1 MSFTR
6 PNRTPST
13 PTLPK
18 GETVASYGTYLEA
31 QRAVDH
37 LADSQFPVQHVTI
50 VGTDLQMVER
60 VLRRLSY
67 PSVALGG
74 FASGAWFGLFVGL
87 IFTLF
92 SSNATSL
99 FLPAILFGGAFGL
112 LFSVITYSF
121 SRGRRDFTSSSQ
133 IVATSY
139 SVLCATEHAG
149 KARQLLASIGGV
161 RSGWPERVPEPIRP
175 MGPPPS
181 DPTATYPGPA
191 RPDVPPVAPPAP
203 PVPPASPTG
212 PPAPPRAGEPT
223 DPSGP
228 GGPTGPGEPTV

>member
-1 MSFTR
+1 MSFSR
-6 PNRTPST
+6 PNRLPTT

-67 PSVALGG
+67 PSVAIGG

-87 IFTLF
+87 ILTMF
-92 SSNATSL
+92 SSSASTL

-139 SVLCATEHAG
+139 SVLCASEHAG
-149 KARQLLASIGGV
+149 KARQLLAPIGGV
-161 RSGWPERVPEPIRP
+161 RSGWLDRSASPAQPV
-175 MGPPPS
+175 GAPPS
-181 DPTATYPGPA
+181 DQAHPRPAEPGGQ
-191 RPDVPPVAPPAP
+191 PPVEPPAPPAP
-203 PVPPASPTG
+203 P
-212 PPAPPRAGEPT
+212 APPTAE
-223 DPSGP
+223 
-228 GGPTGPGEPTV
+228 